1 MARRNVDLVIRARDE
16 AKTALNAINQALGE
30 FTKNTAEV
38 RDEAARTDTRLDSL
52 GSAFRELRQAVG
64 QLGATGRVEQQLRRI
79 TDEINRQEAAITRTE
94 ASLRDYSN
102 RFAQT
107 RTQTEQLAATQARL
121 SAELDRAR
129 SAVERSR
136 AAQRE
141 LAASTG
147 QAQRAQESFTS
158 RQRKLSEQINAQNQ
172 RLAEYETRLQGLQ
185 AELAQTSTPTATL
198 TRNFERTERAIANT
212 RARIADLVETQN
224 LIQASSDRAAASVQR
239 ANDIYGRQAGSLDRN
254 IAALTRVEQAY
265 TETAAAAQASARQ
278 QANLEAAARRAAGNL
293 EQQRTS
299 VERARA
305 VYEATQGTLRETA
318 GALNELDAATRRGLL
333 RSLREQITRVAD
345 ARQSYRELSG
355 EASRLGAALR
365 ATEQPTNA
373 QVQAFE
379 RFRAAA
385 ALARQEFRAQG
396 QALSNLRGILR
407 ESGGDVE
414 QLSQRV
420 QRFQS
425 VLQGAR
431 GSYAGLQAAS
441 NAAATAAN
449 RLATEQGRAAQ
460 NTGRLQ
466 GRTQALAGS
475 MQAGARSTGL
485 FADAIRR
492 FYGETRTALSFTQR
506 LRGEVLSLIA
516 AYGGFFAAI
525 EGIRGVVSAYQTLEQ
540 AQNRLGAVFQGDENR
555 QAEEL
560 DFIRRQA
567 DRLGISFGVLSQE
580 YTKFAVATQ
589 GTNLEGEATRRIFR
603 QVAEAGR
610 VQGLSLDNLQGV
622 FVALTQI
629 VSKGTVSMEELRQQ
643 LGDRLPGALQILA
656 AGLNKSTDELIK
668 LIENGE
674 LSSDSLVAF
683 GDELERRFAGQ
694 LPQALEGL
702 NASIGRFQ
710 NALFQAFLT
719 IGEGGAIEGFVD
731 LLNRLTESLQSA
743 AVVDFLS
750 RVGGALQQFFN
761 LLGLVVQ
768 NWDLLIVAIT
778 TFIGLRL
785 APFIVAIVDVL
796 GRWQAIIR
804 LVQIRTAALTT
815 TVGGLT
821 GAARGGA
828 IAITG
833 LRTALTLLL
842 SSTGIGLL
850 VTLIGTGIGIWAT
863 RGTEATEVMIRH
875 REIVDQVKNAYDE
888 VGTSITEVRDRLS
901 NLTQIQVEGQIREAA
916 NQFRSALDEFRDAI
930 PRNIFGNVIDNNA
943 IGGFF
948 VQVDRLEQ
956 ELRSGEISVEEF
968 RDRLETLS
976 VEMRDNIPINAQLA
990 ETFDRLARN
999 LVEPSENL
1007 EELQDV
1013 LVVLTGTPEE
1023 AEAALR
1029 RLTGTV
1035 EETGNEAEQAARR
1048 TEEFNG
1054 AIRAL
1059 SEEIP
1064 SLKAEL
1070 DRLDQVDTL
1079 ARLRDEA
1086 LALATNTQ
1094 EAARVLELYD
1104 RALRDLD
1111 VQAIETVLSGSSPT
1125 AVGGGSL
1132 VDRIIGAESNGV
1144 ANARNPLSSAT
1155 GVGQFIESTWL
1166 DLFRRY
1172 LPERA
1177 ESLTR
1182 SQILALRTD
1191 PQLSRQFVDLYL
1203 RELAQQLQAGNLPV
1217 TETNLS
1223 LSYFL
1228 GAGGASTLLR
1238 SAPGTL
1244 ANDVLPENV
1253 IAANRGVLDGRTR
1266 EEVLAWA
1273 ARRVGLSEQQLAA
1286 DERVRD
1292 VLDDQAQE
1300 QQRLAE
1306 REAERIAREAE
1317 ATAERIENAQ
1327 FEIANQELIN
1337 VGRER
1342 EAAIE
1347 AAIREARRENSAITE
1362 EQLAQVAELAGRQ
1375 FDVANAE
1382 RLANSERDRARQ
1394 IESDIGELVQQ
1405 RAALTSLLEEQ
1416 LARGES
1422 ADAIAETRTALEG
1435 VNGQLQEAIQNALQ
1449 LLLTFDQTDPAVAA
1463 IVARLQELELSGA
1476 QAGNR
1481 IAITFDQV
1489 SQAFQG
1495 AFTNSVLGFARAI
1508 AEGESATQALGN
1520 AFRQFASEFLLQIAQ
1535 MILQQLALNAAQA
1548 IGRAF
1553 GFGVGI
1559 AHSGGVVGARTAG
1572 RRVNPAIFAGAARY
1586 HMGGIAGLR
1595 PGEVP
1600 TILQRGEEVL
1610 TQNDPRH
1617 IFNAGKATGD
1627 SAPTITPRI
1636 VNAIDGA
1643 SFMEEAM
1650 KTKRGQEVVLNYMQ
1664 ANRSAVRGALGV

>member
-16 AKTALNAINQALGE
+16 AKTTLSAINQALEE
-30 FTKNTAEV
+30 FTTNTAEV

-94 ASLRDYSN
+94 ASLRDYSS

-107 RTQTEQLAATQARL
+107 RTQTDQLAATQARL
-121 SAELDRAR
+121 ATQLEAARA
-129 SAVERSR
+129 AVERSR
-136 AAQRE
+136 GAQRE
-141 LAASTG
+141 LASTTG
-147 QAQRAQESFTS
+147 QAQRAQESFAN
-158 RQRKLSEQINAQNQ
+158 RQRRLAEQINTQNQ

-185 AELAQTSTPTATL
+185 AELAGTAQPTATL

-212 RARIADLVETQN
+212 RTRIADLVETQN
-224 LIQASSDRAAASVQR
+224 LIQASSDRAANAVQR
-239 ANDIYGRQAGSLDRN
+239 ANDIYGRQAGNLDRN
-254 IAALTRVEQAY
+254 VLALERVEQAY
-265 TETAAAAQASARQ
+265 QEAAAAAQASANE
-278 QANLEAAARRAAGNL
+278 QARLDAAAKKSAASL
-293 EQQRTS
+293 EQQSTALQ
-299 VERARA
+299 RARTA
-305 VYEATQGTLRETA
+305 YEQTQATVRETA
-318 GALNELDAATRRGLL
+318 GALNQLDDATRRGLL
-333 RSLREQITRVAD
+333 RTLREQITRVSD
-345 ARQSYRELSG
+345 ARQSYRELSQ

-365 ATEQPTNA
+365 QTEQPTNA

-379 RFRAAA
+379 RFRTAAA
-385 ALARQEFRAQG
+385 QARQEFRAQG

-420 QRFQS
+420 TRFQQ

-431 GSYAGLQAAS
+431 GSYAGLQQAS
-441 NAAATAAN
+441 NAAASAAQ
-449 RLATEQGRAAQ
+449 RLASEQARAAQ
-460 NTGRLQ
+460 NTGSLQ
-466 GRTQALAGS
+466 GRTQALSGS
-475 MQAGARSTGL
+475 MQSGARNTGL
-485 FADAIRR
+485 FANAIRQ

-525 EGIRGVVSAYQTLEQ
+525 EGVRGVVDAYRTLEQ
-540 AQNRLGAVFQGDENR
+540 AQNRLGAVFEGDQNA
-555 QAEEL
+555 QAQEL
-560 DFIRRQA
+560 DFIRRTA
-567 DRLGISFGVLSQE
+567 ERLGISFGALAQE

-589 GTNLEGEATRRIFR
+589 GTNLEGENTRRIFR

-610 VQGLSLDNLQGV
+610 VQGLSLDQMQGT

-656 AGLNKSTDELIK
+656 AGLDLSTDELIK

-674 LSSDSLVAF
+674 LSSDSLIAF

-694 LPQALEGL
+694 LPEALEGV
-702 NASIGRFQ
+702 NAAVGRFQ
-710 NALFQAFLT
+710 NAIFQAFLT
-719 IGEGGAIEGFVD
+719 IGRGGAIEGFAD
-731 LLNRLTESLQSA
+731 LLNELVAAFDTA
-743 AVVDFLS
+743 AVQDFLTT
-750 RVGGALQQFFN
+750 VGAGLQQFFN
-761 LLGLVVQ
+761 LLGAVAQ
-768 NWDLLIVAIT
+768 NWDLVIVATT

-785 APFIVAIVDVL
+785 APFIVAIVAGFRGWAAAAVT
-796 GRWQAIIR
+796 
-804 LVQIRTAALTT
+804 TAAGVTAT
-815 TVGGLT
+815 AGSVRGLT
-821 GAARGGA
+821 ASLFTATGAVTA
-828 IAITG
+828 

-863 RGTEATEVMIRH
+863 RGSEATQVMIEH
-875 REIVDQVKNAYDE
+875 RRIVDQVKNAYDQ
-888 VGTSITEVRDRLS
+888 VGNSVTEVRDRLA
-901 NLTQIQVEGQIREAA
+901 NLTQFEVEGQIRAA
-916 NQFRSALDEFRDAI
+916 ASQFRSALDEFRDAI
-930 PRNIFGNVIDNNA
+930 PRNIFGNVIDNDA

-956 ELRSGEISVEEF
+956 ELRNGEISVEEF

-976 VEMRDNIPINAQLA
+976 LEMRDNIPINAQLA
-990 ETFDRLARN
+990 ERFDALARD
-999 LVEPSENL
+999 LVEPAEAL
-1007 EELQDV
+1007 EKLQDV
-1013 LVVLTGTPEE
+1013 LIVLTGTE
-1023 AEAALR
+1023 AEAQAALN
-1029 RLTGTV
+1029 RLNGVVEDTGDA
-1035 EETGNEAEQAARR
+1035 AEDAARR
-1048 TEEFNG
+1048 TEQFE
-1054 AIRAL
+1054 AAVRSLA
-1059 SEEIP
+1059 EEVP
-1064 SLKAEL
+1064 GLKEEL
-1070 DRLDQVDTL
+1070 DQLDQVQAL
-1079 ARLRDEA
+1079 GRLRDEA
-1086 LALATNTQ
+1086 LALAQNTE

-1111 VQAIETVLSGSSPT
+1111 VQALDRVLNGTSAT
-1125 AVGGGSL
+1125 AGGGGSL

-1144 ANARNPLSSAT
+1144 ANARNPNSSAT

-1182 SQILALRTD
+1182 SQILALRND

-1203 RELAQQLQAGNLPV
+1203 RELGAQLRAGNLPV

-1223 LSYFL
+1223 LAYFL
-1228 GAGGASTLLR
+1228 GPGGAQDLI
-1238 SAPGTL
+1238 SAPAGTL
-1244 ANDVLPENV
+1244 ANDILPQNV
-1253 IAANRGVLDGRTR
+1253 IDANRSVLDGRTR

-1273 ARRVGLSEQQLAA
+1273 ARRVGQTEQQLEA
-1286 DERVRD
+1286 DQR
-1292 VLDDQAQE
+1292 VLDIQRQQAE
-1300 QQRLAE
+1300 EARRLAE
-1306 REAERIAREAE
+1306 REREEREEAER
-1317 ATAERIENAQ
+1317 ATQERLANAQ
-1327 FEIANQELIN
+1327 FDIETQELIN
-1337 VGRER
+1337 QGRER
-1342 EAAIE
+1342 EAAILQ
-1347 AAIREARRENSAITE
+1347 AQREARQENANITD

-1375 FDVANAE
+1375 FDLAKAE
-1382 RLANSERDRARQ
+1382 RLANSERDRARE
-1394 IESDIGELVQQ
+1394 IEGDINELVQQ
-1405 RAALTSLLEEQ
+1405 RAALQSLLEEQ

-1422 ADAIAETRTALEG
+1422 ADAIAETRTQLDG
-1435 VNGQLQEAIQNALQ
+1435 VNQQLTEAIQNALQ
-1449 LLLTFDQTDPAVAA
+1449 LLSTFDQTDPAVAA
-1463 IVARLQELELSGA
+1463 IVARLQELELSGQ

-1495 AFTNSVLGFARAI
+1495 AFTNSVLGFAKAI
-1508 AEGESATQALGN
+1508 AEGENATQALGN
-1520 AFRQFASEFLLQIAQ
+1520 AFRQFASEFLLQIAR

-1548 IGRAF
+1548 IGRVF
-1553 GFGVGI
+1553 GFGVGV
-1559 AHSGGVVGARTAG
+1559 AHTGGVVGARTAG

-1617 IFNAGKATGD
+1617 VFNVGAANGD
-1627 SAPTITPRI
+1627 GSPTITPRI

-1643 SFMEEAM
+1643 SFIEEGM
-1650 KTKRGQEVVLNYMQ
+1650 KSKRGQEVILNYMQ